1 MELVRTSK
9 ERQHQGI
16 ELTEKEI
23 AEIKQMREEGKTLKQ
38 IQAEKGY
45 ARTTIT
51 RYTSAVRPDKK
62 KCGHRATATDI
73 MRFRELAQQGLS
85 HIQIAK
91 ETGFCVDTIYK
102 HLGKQKAGNRAAYG
116 SIVTHPSGESFLPPK
131 KEEPAKQPD
140 ISELPPFMPCS
151 KRVEMEEK
159 VPMRVDATYHG
170 PILPEKKPE
179 PKPGKR
185 LTQRIVSYTGKT
197 ANYALDM
204 MTRKVTILY
213 RENCFEADFEEF
225 QSMLEEMLEL
235 LDVIPVSQK

>member
-1 MELVRTSK
+1 MELVRTPE
-9 ERQHQGI
+9 ERQHQGTK
-16 ELTEKEI
+16 LTEEEI
-23 AEIKQMREEGKTLKQ
+23 SEIKQMREEGKTLRQ

-45 ARTTIT
+45 ARDTIT
-51 RYTSAVRPDKK
+51 RYTSSDHPDRKK
-62 KCGHRATATDI
+62 YGRRTTATDI

-85 HIQIAK
+85 HTQIAK
-91 ETGFCVDTIYK
+91 ETGFCADTIYRY
-102 HLGKQKAGNRAAYG
+102 LGKQKAGNRAAYG

-131 KEEPAKQPD
+131 KKEQEKQPD

-159 VPMRVDATYHG
+159 APMRVDATYHG

-213 RENCFEADFEEF
+213 RENSFEADFEEF
-225 QSMLEEMLEL
+225 QSMLEEILEL